1 MKNSHHTNRQNQED
15 AEMRNR
21 KIKMKVKTIQNG
33 EANEQQ
39 QKAEKQGSFDPEE
52 RQGCLPRWRPTRT
65 LAQEKAAEERKKRQ
79 RRKRE
84 REKVMTRKHI

>member
-65 LAQEKAAEERKKRQ
+65 LVPRESSRGEKEEAK
-79 RRKRE
+79 
-84 REKVMTRKHI
+84 

>member
-39 QKAEKQGSFDPEE
+39 QNAEKQGSFDPEE

-65 LAQEKAAEERKKRQ
+65 LVPRESSRGEKEER
-79 RRKRE
+79 E
-84 REKVMTRKHI
+84 EKVSAKS